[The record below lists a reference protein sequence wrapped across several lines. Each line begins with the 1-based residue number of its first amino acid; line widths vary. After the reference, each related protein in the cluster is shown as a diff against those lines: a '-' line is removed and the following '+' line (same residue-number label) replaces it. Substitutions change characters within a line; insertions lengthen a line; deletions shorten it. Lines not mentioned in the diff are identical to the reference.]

1 MNDVTALTAFN
12 NSTPFVHDWCSDE
25 ERKKKDDN
33 HTGLALKNSN
43 SWGSENFTFYIKLM
57 SLLKPTSPSCQK
69 HLQFCKIS

>member
-33 HTGLALKNSN
+33 LTGLALKNAN

-69 HLQFCKIS
+69 AFTVL

>member
-43 SWGSENFTFYIKLM
+43 SWGRENFTFYIKLM